1 MATLKIFWQF
11 LSNSEDYF
19 DPLIKCSNL
28 ADLDALVSSEWVENS
43 GRVAE
48 QIIFSLV
55 RELYSFRNQFNNL
68 FTFFKTSILWK
79 RPSLHIFDE
88 FIDQYLY
95 QWIKNQPHKTA
106 IVELS
111 HVKMPK
117 LGGNNDFNWINATHL
132 EESLIQELQIQDQF
146 PRPSSNCTSQDL
158 GTKYLTTIMT
168 LFTWLY

>member
-11 LSNSEDYF
+11 LSNFMDYF
-19 DPLIKCSNL
+19 DPLIKGSYL
-28 ADLDALVSSEWVENS
+28 ADLDAVVSSELVENS

-55 RELYSFRNQFNNL
+55 RELYSFGNQFNNL
-68 FTFFKTSILWK
+68 FTFFKSTPDWK
-79 RPSLHIFDE
+79 RPLLYIFDG
-88 FIDQYLY
+88 FNDQYLY

-132 EESLIQELQIQDQF
+132 EESSIQELQIQDQF
-146 PRPSSNCTSQDL
+146 PRPSSNCTSPDL
-158 GTKYLTTIMT
+158 GTKYPTTIMT
-168 LFTWLY
+168 LFT